1 MFDDVGWSAG
11 RGFGRV
17 VDVHMLGTSDAFS
30 KARTMVMADIL
41 SFDHDKVMRRQMRAL
56 DISR

>member
-1 MFDDVGWSAG
+1 MFTW
-11 RGFGRV
+11 F
-17 VDVHMLGTSDAFS
+17 GTSDAFA
-30 KARTMVMADIL
+30 KARTVVMADIL